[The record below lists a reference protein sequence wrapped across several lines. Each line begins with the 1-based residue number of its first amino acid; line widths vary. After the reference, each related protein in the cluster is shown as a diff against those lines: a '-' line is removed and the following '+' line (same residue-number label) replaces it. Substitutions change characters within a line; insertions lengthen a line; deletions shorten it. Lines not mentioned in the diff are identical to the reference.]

1 MARTKSTGEGF
12 AALKL
17 RMDKIVEAKLDTT
30 GQNLSA
36 LNLARTKII
45 GEGFSVL
52 KLRMGLNLSTLNLA
66 CTNITG

>member
-1 MARTKSTGEGF
+1 
-12 AALKL
+12 
-17 RMDKIVEAKLDTT
+17 MDKIVEAKLDTT

-45 GEGFSVL
+45 GEGFSVH
-52 KLRMGLNLSTLNLA
+52 KLRMGLNLSTLYLA